1 MPNIVQ
7 CRVMQFLLQRGGS
20 RTILH
25 TVQESAIPASTD
37 RQPVCGRSK
46 NNANNEDL
54 LMMTDMDKPA
64 RGLVTALLLALGIQ
78 TQADTCAQDIQHGV
92 ALAQSDRSVM
102 SLLDSHADASQA
114 SPLIQYSQQSSSINK
129 PILGNYAR
137 LRLAAMALRDGDTTF
152 AREQLSQIE
161 QNSPA
166 AVDAALL
173 LAESYRRDGNEE
185 QARAWLL
192 RTAARFPGN
201 PRAVS
206 GLVLAGDDW
215 RNQGAYA
222 QALPLYNLALNKAA
236 ENLKALNEL
245 EANPDRLY
253 RTMTNTVAG
262 NSTTVMDQ
270 LVLAMVRDEDSQ
282 VLPATRKLMTA
293 NDRLRCLREEEK
305 SLNNAIQ
312 HATARDLSNGAFRT
326 AAKMEKAATEQ
337 EIDDLQ
343 RIIANAP
350 NATDLKAQLVDA
362 QERLQRLDAR
372 LNQLG
377 STALPA
383 HLAARKDA
391 MESRKAELDK
401 DMSTARQ
408 QVRVAL
414 AEELPEM
421 KRYYRNLAGEA
432 QLGKA
437 QLLQGQKTASTLVGF
452 K

>member
-1 MPNIVQ
+1 MSA
-7 CRVMQFLLQRGGS
+7 GS
-20 RTILH
+20 
-25 TVQESAIPASTD
+25 
-37 RQPVCGRSK
+37 
-46 NNANNEDL
+46 NNANNVDL
-54 LMMTDMDKPA
+54 LMMIYMDKSAP
-64 RGLVTALLLALGIQ
+64 RLVMAVLLALSTQVQAATCVSEPPQ
-78 TQADTCAQDIQHGV
+78 TGV
-92 ALAQSDRSVM
+92 ALAQSDRSVIA
-102 SLLDSHADASQA
+102 LLDSRADASQV
-114 SPLIQYSQQSSSINK
+114 SPLIHYNQQSNSINK

-137 LRLAAMALRDGDTTF
+137 LRLAAMALRDGDTAF
-152 AREQLSQIE
+152 ARTQLSQIE

-270 LVLAMVRDEDSQ
+270 LVLAMVRDEQSQ
-282 VLPATRKLMTA
+282 VLPATRKLMAA
-293 NDRLRCLREEEK
+293 NERIRCLREEET

-326 AAKMEKAATEQ
+326 AANMEKTATEQ
-337 EIDDLQ
+337 EIEDLK

-350 NATDLKAQLVDA
+350 NAIELQQQLAEAQD
-362 QERLQRLDAR
+362 RLNRLNNRLD
-372 LNQLG
+372 QLG
-377 STALPA
+377 GTALPA
-383 HLAARKDA
+383 QLEARKAA
-391 MESRKAELDK
+391 MESRKAKLNQDLK
-401 DMSTARQ
+401 TARH
-408 QVRVAL
+408 QVRIAL
-414 AEELPEM
+414 TEELPAM

-437 QLLQGQKTASTLVGF
+437 QLLQSKKTASTLVGF